1 MTNAKAT
8 STDIVSGQVSRAGGS
23 AAQAVGGGVFHVVC
37 LDASGNVKWDSKS
50 PNLVVNVGLQDMA
63 QQYFKGV
70 SYTASWYV
78 GLYGAAASNTPN
90 ENDTSASHG
99 GWTEVAPYGNATRA
113 VCTFG
118 TATLAD
124 PSVISNSASPA
135 AFNVNA
141 AAIVGGAFLI
151 SDSTKF
157 GTTGVLFSA
166 ADFAAPGD
174 RTVVPGDTV
183 TVTYTFSLAAA

>member
-1 MTNAKAT
+1 MTTAKAT
-8 STDIVSGQVSRAGGS
+8 STDIVAGQMTRPGGS
-23 AAQAVGGGVFHVVC
+23 TAQAVGGGVFHVVC
-37 LDASGNVKWDSKS
+37 LDADGNVKWASES
-50 PNLVVNVGLQDMA
+50 PNLVVNGGLQDMA

-78 GLYGAAASNTPN
+78 GLYGAAAANTPN
-90 ENDTSASHG
+90 ADDTADSHV

-124 PSVISNSASPA
+124 PSVISNSATPA
-135 AFNVNA
+135 AFNINA
-141 AAIVGGAFLI
+141 AATVGGAFLI

-157 GTTGVLFSA
+157 GTTGILFSA
-166 ADFAAPGD
+166 ADFEAPGD